1 MTPFRRIA
9 TLLLLSVTLILLLA
23 CGSAQTPQLPLLS
36 SDARILAFGD
46 SLTSGSG
53 AGEADAA
60 YPAMLAERIS
70 RPVINAGVPG
80 EETAAGLLRLPDIL
94 DRKNPDLL
102 LLCHG
107 GNDLLRSRDEEQ
119 MRNNLRQMV
128 DYAHERNI
136 PVVLI
141 AVPARALPLRPA
153 SLYQELAEELEIPL
167 LKSTVSAILR
177 DSALRADPI
186 HPNSAGYARLAEAV
200 HDLLVNAG
208 AID

>member
-1 MTPFRRIA
+1 MTSTHRIA
-9 TLLLLSVTLILLLA
+9 TLLLLSITLILLLA

-36 SDARILAFGD
+36 SDARVLAFGD
-46 SLTSGSG
+46 SLTSGTGS
-53 AGEADAA
+53 GEANAA

-80 EETAAGLLRLPDIL
+80 EESATGLRRLPEIL
-94 DRKNPDLL
+94 DREKPDLL

-107 GNDLLRSRDEEQ
+107 GNDLLRSRDEDQ
-119 MRNNLRQMV
+119 LRDNLRQMV
-128 DYAHERNI
+128 DYAHDRDI

-167 LKSTVSAILR
+167 LKSTVTDILR

-186 HPNSAGYARLAEAV
+186 HPNSAGYAQLAEAL
-200 HDLLVNAG
+200 HDLLVDTG
-208 AID
+208 AVN